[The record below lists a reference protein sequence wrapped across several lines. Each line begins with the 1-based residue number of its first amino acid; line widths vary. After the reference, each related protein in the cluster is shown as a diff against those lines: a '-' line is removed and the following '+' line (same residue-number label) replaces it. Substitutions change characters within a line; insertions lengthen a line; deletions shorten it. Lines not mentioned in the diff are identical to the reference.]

1 MKKVLLFA
9 LVSVCCFSCF
19 EAEESI
25 ALEDL
30 HGYWNGIGY
39 EIGDKPQSNASDWQ
53 FQINPDSTYLLK
65 YGSNAQEGIYR
76 VAGNKL
82 YTTPK
87 GEAEISVAIEQLTQD
102 SMVIKMNRSG
112 IIEILTFGRSF

>member
-1 MKKVLLFA
+1 MKKALL
-9 LVSVCCFSCF
+9 LILISVCCFSCF
-19 EAEESI
+19 PEGENINVEA
-25 ALEDL
+25 L

-39 EIGDKPQSNASDWQ
+39 EIGEETQSNYKDWE
-53 FQINPDSTYLLK
+53 FQINPDSTYMLK
-65 YGSNAQEGIYR
+65 YGSNTQEGVYR

-87 GEAEISVAIEQLTQD
+87 GAAELNVEVQYLTQD

>member
-9 LVSVCCFSCF
+9 LVSVFYFSCF

-25 ALEDL
+25 ALEEL

-39 EIGDKPQSNASDWQ
+39 EIGDDLQTNASDWE
-53 FQINPDSTYLLK
+53 FQINPDSTYMLK
-65 YGSNAQEGIYR
+65 YGSNEQVGVYR

-87 GEAEISVAIEQLTQD
+87 GQAEINVEVQSLTQD
-102 SMVIKMNRSG
+102 SLVLKMNRSG
-112 IIEILTFGRSF
+112 VIEILTFGRSF